1 MKTTSILEDFARG
14 NISPDVGSIRR
25 GTHYDRT
32 MKALVENENK
42 LTEGIGEELQDTMKQ
57 YIDLQAEANLISNT
71 DSFIYGYR
79 LGVLMTM
86 EVFNGNDNAIFGRA
100 E

>member
-1 MKTTSILEDFARG
+1 MKD
-14 NISPDVGSIRR
+14 
-25 GTHYDRT
+25 
-32 MKALVENENK
+32 LVEAENK
-42 LTEGIGEELQDTMKQ
+42 LTAGLDDGLQETMKE
-57 YIDLQAEANLISNT
+57 YINHQAEANLISTT